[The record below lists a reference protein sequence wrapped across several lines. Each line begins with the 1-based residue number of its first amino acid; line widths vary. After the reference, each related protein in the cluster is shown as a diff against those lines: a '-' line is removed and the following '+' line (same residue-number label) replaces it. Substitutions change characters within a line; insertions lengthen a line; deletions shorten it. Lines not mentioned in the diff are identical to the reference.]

1 MSQLSIKTGLDKR
14 QENVNLSPAII
25 NAECQFKNT
34 TAVTWKT
41 EHVCLKTNDQP
52 GGYMYQKKPLE
63 KDVCFLVDTLFIPKG
78 ANFLKKS
85 NNYEMKYTTTAKKL
99 EKVNKR
105 NAHAAAASY
114 NSCRKSS

>member
-1 MSQLSIKTGLDKR
+1 MTKIYKKTSG
-14 QENVNLSPAII
+14 
-25 NAECQFKNT
+25 
-34 TAVTWKT
+34 
-41 EHVCLKTNDQP
+41 
-52 GGYMYQKKPLE
+52 
-63 KDVCFLVDTLFIPKG
+63 KDVCFLDTLFIPKG
-78 ANFLKKS
+78 ANFWKKS

>member
-1 MSQLSIKTGLDKR
+1 M
-14 QENVNLSPAII
+14 SPAII
-25 NAECQFKNT
+25 NAECRFKNT
-34 TAVTWKT
+34 TKT
-41 EHVCLKTNDQP
+41 EHLCLKTNDQP

-63 KDVCFLVDTLFIPKG
+63 KDVCVLVDTLFIPKG

>member
-1 MSQLSIKTGLDKR
+1 MQ
-14 QENVNLSPAII
+14 NVDLKILL
-25 NAECQFKNT
+25 K
-34 TAVTWKT
+34 
-41 EHVCLKTNDQP
+41 HLCLKTNDQP